1 MYIKNPLVLDK
12 IQAAMNLL
20 FDLKEE
26 FDDYLD
32 KSLFFQDP
40 RVIEGWLLLA
50 GEIKEIEIE
59 DGEERDEKWE
69 QRSEPY
75 AASLL
80 ARRDLFIKYKGLY
93 RAYYD
98 PLYNLWMN
106 YTIDGECI
114 SADAAEALKADHY
127 EKILQVEDFDKYL
140 EEVNSRSHD
149 ARHFANKTLTYILH
163 IMQAI
168 MDKAGQTVIDLKPS
182 DEDFAKAIDDDLRGW
197 TRAFG
202 KEMLRD
208 MKECL
213 LRRFKKRITDDNR
226 YELWCEMLRSDE
238 DAIKKAMKQELAICT
253 DETQDHWG
261 VDRKEQMDNDYNLM
275 RLIFYSCYTEELF
288 DFGNVENVH
297 PFIAQL
303 TLGNLDMFYDII
315 VRRSLIQCE
324 MSPEL
329 KTLHEEWL
337 NIDNERPEEAH
348 SSAEKHEIPK
358 DELNFFA
365 PKKNLQELLKGKWFA
380 EVRTDEKY
388 NSTWTDN
395 FIEALMASDYGEG
408 IARDWAVTRA
418 KGKKNQLKGYVVGLL
433 KDLGVLKGS
442 YDCIA
447 GKIAIMDNSRT
458 FSNYMSRGKEQPYAD
473 WVKEYVS
480 KSIELKITDFAIET
494 CD

>member
-32 KSLFFQDP
+32 KSLFFQDT

-106 YTIDGECI
+106 YSIDGECI

-127 EKILQVEDFDKYL
+127 EKILEVEDFDQYL
-140 EEVNSRSHD
+140 EEVNSRSLD
-149 ARHFANKTLTYILH
+149 ARYFANKTLTYILH
-163 IMQAI
+163 ILQAI

-202 KEMLRD
+202 KEVLRD
-208 MKECL
+208 MKEYL

-238 DAIKKAMKQELAICT
+238 DAIKMAMRQKLAT
-253 DETQDHWG
+253 YNDETQDHWG
-261 VDRKEQMDNDYNLM
+261 DDRKEQMDHNDNLM
-275 RLIFYSCYTEELF
+275 RLIYSSCYTEELF
-288 DFGNVENVH
+288 DLGNVENVH

-324 MSPEL
+324 MFPEL
-329 KTLHEEWL
+329 KSQHEEWL
-337 NIDNERPEEAH
+337 NRSNEQPEEVEETGMSKARQ
-348 SSAEKHEIPK
+348 SKLDEIIRIMQNGNWKLPATAENIKKLLNTIFGRDLSLLENG
-358 DELNFFA
+358 DELLCEKMWDLVEKGGGDRMVIVPANLAGFFKEENLLQGSPLVISNA
-365 PKKNLQELLKGKWFA
+365 LFGKDKNQVNNINKGKGTPSNCSNAFIA
-380 EVRTDEKY
+380 VIPFIRKY
-388 NSTWTDN
+388 IDKV
-395 FIEALMASDYGEG
+395 I
-408 IARDWAVTRA
+408 RQV
-418 KGKKNQLKGYVVGLL
+418 
-433 KDLGVLKGS
+433 
-442 YDCIA
+442 
-447 GKIAIMDNSRT
+447 
-458 FSNYMSRGKEQPYAD
+458 
-473 WVKEYVS
+473 
-480 KSIELKITDFAIET
+480 
-494 CD
+494 

>member
-106 YTIDGECI
+106 YSIDGECI

-127 EKILQVEDFDKYL
+127 EKILQVEDFDQYL
-140 EEVNSRSHD
+140 KEVNSRSLD
-149 ARHFANKTLTYILH
+149 ARYFANKTLTYILN
-163 IMQAI
+163 ILQSI
-168 MDKAGQTVIDLKPS
+168 MDKAGQTVIDLNPS

-208 MKECL
+208 MKEYL

-238 DAIKKAMKQELAICT
+238 DAIKMAMRQKLTTCN

-261 VDRKEQMDNDYNLM
+261 DDRKEQMDHNDNLM
-275 RLIFYSCYTEELF
+275 RLIYSSCYTEELF
-288 DFGNVENVH
+288 DLGNVENVH

-324 MSPEL
+324 MFPEL
-329 KTLHEEWL
+329 KTQHEEWL
-337 NIDNERPEEAH
+337 NRSNEQQEE
-348 SSAEKHEIPK
+348 HEDSGLSEARQSKLDEIIGILQKGNWKSPATSENIK
-358 DELNFFA
+358 QLLNTIFGRDTSLLENGDELLCEKMWALVEGGSGERMLIVPANLAGFFSEENLLA
-365 PKKNLQELLKGKWFA
+365 GSPLEISNDLFAKDKNQVNNINKGKGTPGNCSKA
-380 EVRTDEKY
+380 
-388 NSTWTDN
+388 
-395 FIEALMASDYGEG
+395 FIEVIPFMRKYIDKV
-408 IARDWAVTRA
+408 IRQV
-418 KGKKNQLKGYVVGLL
+418 
-433 KDLGVLKGS
+433 
-442 YDCIA
+442 
-447 GKIAIMDNSRT
+447 
-458 FSNYMSRGKEQPYAD
+458 
-473 WVKEYVS
+473 
-480 KSIELKITDFAIET
+480 
-494 CD
+494 